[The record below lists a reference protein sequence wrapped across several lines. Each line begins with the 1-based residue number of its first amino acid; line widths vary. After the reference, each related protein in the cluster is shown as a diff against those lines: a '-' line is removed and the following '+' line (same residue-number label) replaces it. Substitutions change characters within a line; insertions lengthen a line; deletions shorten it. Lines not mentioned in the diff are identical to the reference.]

1 MSPLYNVLHSNVAV
15 AWCCAD
21 PLVWFANTPPTVS
34 IATVPILQLCE
45 FLLLWLEQ
53 LSPQLPLEPSSTNMF
68 PLSII
73 VSVLVTFVI
82 CRAIKRVVNY
92 FTNNYESSE
101 SNDSPWRR

>member
-53 LSPQLPLEPSSTNMF
+53 LSPQLPLKPSSTNMF

-82 CRAIKRVVNY
+82 CRVIKRAVNY
-92 FTNNYESSE
+92 FTNNAESSE

>member
-1 MSPLYNVLHSNVAV
+1 MFPLYNVLHSNVAV

-73 VSVLVTFVI
+73 VSVLVIFVI
-82 CRAIKRVVNY
+82 CRAIERVVNY
-92 FTNNYESSE
+92 FTSNYESSE

>member
-1 MSPLYNVLHSNVAV
+1 MFPLYNVLHSNVAV

-34 IATVPILQLCE
+34 IATVLILQLCE

-73 VSVLVTFVI
+73 VSVLVIFVI

>member
-1 MSPLYNVLHSNVAV
+1 MFPLYNVLHSNVAV

-73 VSVLVTFVI
+73 VSVLVIFVI
-82 CRAIKRVVNY
+82 YRAIKRVVNY

>member
-1 MSPLYNVLHSNVAV
+1 MSSLYNVLHSNVAV
-15 AWCCAD
+15 AWCCVD

-73 VSVLVTFVI
+73 VSVLVIFVI

>member
-1 MSPLYNVLHSNVAV
+1 MFPLYNVLHSNVAV

-73 VSVLVTFVI
+73 VSVLVIFVI
-82 CRAIKRVVNY
+82 CRAIKRVVNS
-92 FTNNYESSE
+92 FTSNYESSV

>member
-1 MSPLYNVLHSNVAV
+1 MFPLYNVLHSNVAV

-73 VSVLVTFVI
+73 VSVLVIFVT

-92 FTNNYESSE
+92 FTNNFESSE